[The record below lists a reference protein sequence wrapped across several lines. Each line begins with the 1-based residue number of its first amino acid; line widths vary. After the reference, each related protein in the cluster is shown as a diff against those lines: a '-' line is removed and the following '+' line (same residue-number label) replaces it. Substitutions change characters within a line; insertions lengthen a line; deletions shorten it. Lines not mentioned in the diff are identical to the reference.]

1 VAENLRQVEI
11 ARREA
16 KDTSADPDLDAVISA
31 AGAIPFA
38 GSELG

>member
-1 VAENLRQVEI
+1 VAENFRQVEI

-16 KDTSADPDLDAVISA
+16 KNPSADPDLDAIVGA
-31 AGAIPFA
+31 ARAIPFA